1 MIDTLYLIIKI
12 ICILAILS
20 LLIKDNPLYRI
31 VEHIAIGGGVAHLLI
46 FGVDSM
52 ISSGLKPAFE
62 GRILLIIPVVL
73 SVLSLARLTQFK
85 WVSRYSY
92 AVLVGVG
99 VGLMLATTIQ
109 GQIINNIKVIG
120 DMVLGST
127 NILEL
132 SSGVLASIG
141 LISGMTYFIYT
152 REHTGLLGRSARL
165 GRFFLM
171 VAFGIQW
178 SMEVSWFLGSFSGQI
193 EKVITG
199 AMTLLGM

>member
-12 ICILAILS
+12 TCILAILS

-46 FGVDSM
+46 FGIDSM
-52 ISSGLKPAFE
+52 FSSGIKPALE
-62 GRILLIIPVVL
+62 GKTLLFIPVIL
-73 SVLSLARLTQFK
+73 SILSLSRLTKFK
-85 WVSRYSY
+85 WLSRYTN
-92 AVLVGVG
+92 AILIGVG

-120 DMVLGST
+120 DMILGAT
-127 NILEL
+127 NTFEL
-132 SSGVLASIG
+132 ASGIFASIG

-152 REHTGLLGRSARL
+152 KEQKGLLGNSARL

-171 VAFGIQW
+171 AAFGIQW

-193 EKVITG
+193 EKVVFGI
-199 AMTLLGM
+199 MSLLGM